1 MRFLQI
7 AESLTACRELQL
19 LGTSLGPELE
29 DQINEAMAWPYL
41 EEELVDESG
50 SDPSQDG
57 ARPVDP
63 VIGPGAE
70 DQGRPEGPGGVH
82 AGAREGDG
90 EQVAGGDGETDGQGS
105 RALHTLGVVTV
116 GSRGEH
122 HRHQHHRDDELDT
135 EALASRDLADAGD
148 ANSLRGFVR
157 GNENTEN
164 TGSDG
169 SSDALSQDVEES
181 LEESQLGP
189 GDEARGDGGVDVTA
203 GDVSEGLCEGGHS
216 HPETESDLHH
226 SAPLQAT
233 PATH

>member
-1 MRFLQI
+1 MKGKGYRVKIKKSLSYNIRPCTGPAGRDRNQMRFLQI

-29 DQINEAMAWPYL
+29 DQINEAMAWHYL

-63 VIGPGAE
+63 VIVPGAE

-122 HRHQHHRDDELDT
+122 D
-135 EALASRDLADAGD
+135 
-148 ANSLRGFVR
+148 
-157 GNENTEN
+157 
-164 TGSDG
+164 
-169 SSDALSQDVEES
+169 
-181 LEESQLGP
+181 
-189 GDEARGDGGVDVTA
+189 
-203 GDVSEGLCEGGHS
+203 
-216 HPETESDLHH
+216 
-226 SAPLQAT
+226 
-233 PATH
+233 